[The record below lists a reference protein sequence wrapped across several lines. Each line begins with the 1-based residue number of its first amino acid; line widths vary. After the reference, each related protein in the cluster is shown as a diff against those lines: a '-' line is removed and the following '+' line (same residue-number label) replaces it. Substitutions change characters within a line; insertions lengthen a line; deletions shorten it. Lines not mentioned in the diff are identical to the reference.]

1 LRLTLADES
10 SARGEPAVA
19 LAALALVLV
28 SALLGLAFDAT
39 PPVLA
44 IACLVAPGFAIVPL
58 LPDELRLPPI
68 SWLIAAPLGFAVS
81 SILLITASGL
91 GVPLTEAVVYL
102 LLAAVCAAGL
112 TAALRFADSAPAPRF
127 RDRFLAAPEIPI
139 LFVAILLLGIGLEQE
154 AIGGFPLPGGDWA
167 HYLLYSTEIA
177 HRHGLLLHN
186 PYWML
191 GNEPF
196 AEDPGAPSL
205 YAAYLMLSGA
215 GPGLL
220 YHGIWAFAAL
230 SLVTTYV
237 FVRSLFGDVA
247 GIAAAAVV
255 AVCPLTLNVLTWH
268 GLANVY
274 AIMYIPLVLLG
285 AGMMLRRRF
294 DPRWS
299 GFLALTLVALVAAHR
314 LSFLIVAVTFFFL
327 VVLALAR
334 APRGE
339 TLRFLL
345 RTVLMVIAVGFGV
358 AIYLARQSSQLGGLQ
373 SYKAYLPTKI
383 SAAVLEL
390 LVNDMTGPLIW
401 GVVIALVVLLLSKRL
416 RTDPATYVPVGF
428 VGGLLVIGYAWI
440 AHFPTEYSRVI
451 YYLPIPVGA
460 LIGIGLSA
468 IPRRVALLLGVLLIA
483 LVAPRSY
490 RNTEGARHFYN
501 FVNPGSE
508 HGLDFLREKLEP
520 RDVVTADNCWS
531 FLSTWELRHRVL
543 GGLDPSLSLAGSEVH
558 PASIARKILDGS
570 RNSVALARRYNV
582 HYALI
587 DPSCTDEHGAP
598 PAIPKHGQPVFESTH
613 LVIIRF

>member
-1 LRLTLADES
+1 V
-10 SARGEPAVA
+10 RGEIALA
-19 LAALALVLV
+19 LAALVLIAGTALFR
-28 SALLGLAFDAT
+28 AAFGD
-39 PPVLA
+39 PPSIVA
-44 IACLVAPGFAIVPL
+44 IACLVAPGFAVLAL

-68 SWLIAAPLGFAVS
+68 SWLLAAPLGFAIS
-81 SILLITASGL
+81 SIVLITASGV
-91 GVPLTEAVVYL
+91 GIPLTEAVVYL
-102 LLAAVCAAGL
+102 LLAAACAAGL
-112 TAALRFADSAPAPRF
+112 AAAVRFSGSAPPARLRARFAV
-127 RDRFLAAPEIPI
+127 APEIPI
-139 LFVAILLLGIGLEQE
+139 LFGAALLVGIGLEQE

-177 HRHGLLLHN
+177 HHHGLLLHN

-191 GNEPF
+191 GKEPF

-220 YHGIWAFAAL
+220 YHGIWAFATL
-230 SLVTTYV
+230 GIVTTYV
-237 FVRSLFGDVA
+237 FVRTLFGDVA
-247 GIAAAAVV
+247 GVAAAAVC

-274 AIMYIPLVLLG
+274 AIMYIPLALLG

-294 DPRWS
+294 DLRWS

-314 LSFLIVAVTFFFL
+314 LSFLIVAVAFFFL
-327 VVLALAR
+327 IVLALAR
-334 APRGE
+334 APRRE
-339 TLRFLL
+339 TVRFLL
-345 RTVLMVIAVGFGV
+345 RTALTIVAVGFGV

-383 SAAVLEL
+383 SAEVLEL
-390 LVNDMTGPLIW
+390 LVNDMTRPLIW
-401 GVVIALVVLLLSKRL
+401 AVGIAVVVLLLSKRL
-416 RTDPATYVPVGF
+416 RTDQATYVPIGF
-428 VGGLLVIGYAWI
+428 LAGLLVIGYAWI
-440 AHFPTEYSRVI
+440 GHFPTEYSRVI

-468 IPRRVALLLGVLLIA
+468 IPRRLALVLGVLLIA

-490 RNTEGARHFYN
+490 TNTQGARHFYN

-508 HGLDFLREKLEP
+508 HGLDFLRERLEP
-520 RDVVTADNCWS
+520 GDVVTADSCWS
-531 FLSTWELRHRVL
+531 FLATWELRHRVL
-543 GGLDPSLSLAGSEVH
+543 GGLDPSLSLAGSEVQ
-558 PASIARKILDGS
+558 PASIARKILVGS
-570 RNSVALARRYNV
+570 QESLALAKRYHV

-587 DPSCTDEHGAP
+587 DPSCTDEHGGP